1 MLKVMTCLMSAVTSK
16 WQRLLHNFIIIS
28 EITTIHKLVYILVSF
43 VFLLLIV
50 LFLHVFILQLTF
62 TIFLISQKG
71 SRIELELTSSATSKK
86 MQQPFLNF

>member
-43 VFLLLIV
+43 VFLLLIA

-62 TIFLISQKG
+62 TIFLINQKG